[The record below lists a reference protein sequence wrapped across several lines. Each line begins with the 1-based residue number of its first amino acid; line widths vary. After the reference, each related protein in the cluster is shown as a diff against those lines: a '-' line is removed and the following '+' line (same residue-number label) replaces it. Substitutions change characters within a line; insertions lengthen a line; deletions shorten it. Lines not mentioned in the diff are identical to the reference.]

1 LRRAVRHDEKEN
13 GMSKKTTG
21 CRKPKSLKDDPKEC
35 TPQQVKK
42 CHGNAKGHVCA
53 QSKRGK

>member
-1 LRRAVRHDEKEN
+1 
-13 GMSKKTTG
+13 MSKKTTG
-21 CRKPKSLKDDPKEC
+21 CRKPKSLKGDPKEC

-53 QSKRGK
+53 QSKTRKRSGTRMPLR